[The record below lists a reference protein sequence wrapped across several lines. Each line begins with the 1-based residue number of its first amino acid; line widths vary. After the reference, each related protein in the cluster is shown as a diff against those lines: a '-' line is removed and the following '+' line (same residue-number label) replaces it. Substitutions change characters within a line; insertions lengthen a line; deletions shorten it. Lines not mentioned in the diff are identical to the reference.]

1 MNAVIIVLAL
11 IALAIGLKQM
21 RGRWTK
27 HDVFAYLVMILISIF
42 LPHGV
47 GLVLSSCAPLFIY
60 LATKES

>member
-1 MNAVIIVLAL
+1 MNAVIIVVALLAL
-11 IALAIGLKQM
+11 GVGLYLM
-21 RGRWTK
+21 RRRWTK